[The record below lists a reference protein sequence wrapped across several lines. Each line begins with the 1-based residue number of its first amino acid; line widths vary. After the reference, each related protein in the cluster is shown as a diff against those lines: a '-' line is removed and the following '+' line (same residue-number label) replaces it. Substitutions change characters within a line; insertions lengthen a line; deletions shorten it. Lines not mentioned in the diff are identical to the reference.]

1 MVDKRAGRLPYRSFV
16 DSVIPGN
23 LPKNEFANIISYLFF
38 EGECEMKINPETL
51 FSATNMLA
59 MAGWLL
65 LIFMPRWRWT
75 SRLVISGVIPMM
87 LATVYLVLI
96 VTTFGRSE
104 GGFGSLAGVAQLF
117 QNHWVLLA
125 GWVHYLAF
133 DLFVGSWEVK
143 DAQQLSI
150 PHLLVV
156 PCLALTFFLGPIGFL
171 AYMLVSFKYRRAER

>member
-1 MVDKRAGRLPYRSFV
+1 M
-16 DSVIPGN
+16 
-23 LPKNEFANIISYLFF
+23 
-38 EGECEMKINPETL
+38 MKINPETL

-117 QNHWVLLA
+117 RNDWVLLA

-171 AYMLVSFKYRRAER
+171 AYMLVSFKYRRAERQ